1 MQPVTS
7 IQRPLLVLILFPDSN
22 VESSNIASLGIGFG
36 YFYFRHRGRGN
47 CSRSKKS
54 SQRSETTLSE
64 LRGQLQRM
72 LQNWCNSCSP
82 RFPPFG
88 PFPGSA
94 LPANPHVLDAPQ
106 ETPRTLW
113 MLTKCA
119 PHPKKTLITWSVLQP
134 EARRLCLCPPAIAAK
149 PPTWGQPPQWMNTFL
164 SECPLLRQTRSRSAP
179 RHRR

>member
-1 MQPVTS
+1 MHPVTS
-7 IQRPLLVLILFPDSN
+7 IQRPLLVLILFADSN

-72 LQNWCNSCSP
+72 LQNWCNSRSP

-94 LPANPHVLDAPQ
+94 LSANPMFLMPPRSAAYPVDADEMRPAS
-106 ETPRTLW
+106 
-113 MLTKCA
+113 M
-119 PHPKKTLITWSVLQP
+119 KTLITWSVLHP

-149 PPTWGQPPQWMNTFL
+149 PPTWGQPQQWMNTFL